1 MQIERLVRMIFYI
14 VNRKQVTAKELADYF
29 GVSRRTIYRDIT
41 TLSLS
46 DIPIISKKGAGGGIS
61 LMDGYSLN
69 ESFLTTEEQL
79 QIYQG
84 LQILQA
90 SNYSDADQVL
100 TKIGALFNQTP
111 ADDWLEIDFSYWGSS
126 EDEKITISELR
137 RAITQKYILAF
148 DYFNSELQRSE
159 RKVEPLRLSFKSHAW
174 YIIGYCHDKQDIR
187 IFRLSRMKRIHVLEQ
202 NFDRTLPD

>member
-90 SNYSDADQVL
+90 SNYPDADQVL
-100 TKIGALFNQTP
+100 TKIGAL
-111 ADDWLEIDFSYWGSS
+111 L
-126 EDEKITISELR
+126 
-137 RAITQKYILAF
+137 
-148 DYFNSELQRSE
+148 
-159 RKVEPLRLSFKSHAW
+159 
-174 YIIGYCHDKQDIR
+174 IR
-187 IFRLSRMKRIHVLEQ
+187 CQLM
-202 NFDRTLPD
+202 TG